1 MSAQEH
7 YSVVWF
13 KRDLRIEDHLPLLQ
27 ALQHG
32 PVLCLYIVEPSL
44 WAAPDAA
51 RQHYGFLLESLRDLY
66 RALRKIGGQLQ
77 VVTGEV
83 TEVLA
88 RLYRQAPFQH
98 LYTHEETGNG
108 LTFQRDLAVARWC
121 RAHGVGWHETPQFGV
136 VRRLQARD
144 HWQRL
149 WDEFMAQ
156 ARVAAPEGVRS
167 IALPWVEP
175 PPPSA
180 DALGLPEPEVPS
192 RQLGGRQAGLQILH
206 EFLVDRSNQ
215 YRGGISSPLSAPTA
229 CSRLSPYLALGCLS
243 LREVAQTTRLF
254 AAQLPASASQQRAGL
269 QAFIS
274 RLYWHC
280 HFIQKLESEPALE
293 FRNLHRD
300 YDGMREN
307 DWNPAHFSALTAGRT
322 GWPLVDACVA
332 MLRETGWIN
341 ISACAPCWFRWRLT
355 PCGCTGARSASGWPA
370 SSSTT
375 NQASTGRKCR
385 CNRERPASTCRA
397 STTRSSRHAIT
408 IRAVISCGVGCPI
421 CARCPIAGY
430 LSLGACPQN
439 CKGGMAC
446 SRASIFRNRWSTLRW
461 QHASP
466 NNACLRCARNLR

>member
-27 ALQHG
+27 ALQRG

-66 RALRKIGGQLQ
+66 RALRKVGGQLQ

-83 TEVLA
+83 TEVLP
-88 RLYRQAPFQH
+88 RLYDQAPFQH
-98 LYTHEETGNG
+98 LYAHEETGNG

-121 RAHGVGWHETPQFGV
+121 RAHGIGWHETPQFGV

-144 HWQRL
+144 HWQRR

-180 DALGLPEPEVPS
+180 DTLGLPEPEVPS

-243 LREVAQTTRLF
+243 LREVVQTTRLF
-254 AAQLPASASQQRAGL
+254 ASQLPASASQQRAGL
-269 QAFIS
+269 QAFI
-274 RLYWHC
+274 
-280 HFIQKLESEPALE
+280 
-293 FRNLHRD
+293 
-300 YDGMREN
+300 
-307 DWNPAHFSALTAGRT
+307 
-322 GWPLVDACVA
+322 
-332 MLRETGWIN
+332 
-341 ISACAPCWFRWRLT
+341 
-355 PCGCTGARSASGWPA
+355 
-370 SSSTT
+370 
-375 NQASTGRKCR
+375 
-385 CNRERPASTCRA
+385 
-397 STTRSSRHAIT
+397 
-408 IRAVISCGVGCPI
+408 
-421 CARCPIAGY
+421 
-430 LSLGACPQN
+430 LSL
-439 CKGGMAC
+439 
-446 SRASIFRNRWSTLRW
+446 I
-461 QHASP
+461 HI
-466 NNACLRCARNLR
+466 